1 MSITER
7 TRPGARVPAHSRGGA
22 WVRRRGWRAVF
33 AVAAHGVRV
42 TGPVPVGGAVIVANH
57 SSHAD
62 TAALLAALPARSA
75 PVAAAAADHWFAT
88 LARALTC
95 RVLTGGRPVRR
106 DGGGWDDL
114 LDLVPLLR
122 AGRVVILFPEGTR
135 SRDGQLAGSAP
146 GRSASPPKW
155 VCPSS
160 RSPWPGPRR
169 CCPPTVT

>member
-95 RVLTGGRPVRR
+95 RVLTGGRPVASRWR
-106 DGGGWDDL
+106 WVGRPARPG
-114 LDLVPLLR
+114 P
-122 AGRVVILFPEGTR
+122 AAAPGRVVILFPEGTR
-135 SRDGQLAGSAP
+135 SRDGQLGRFRSGAFRLAAEAGVPVIPVALA
-146 GRSASPPKW
+146 GTRA
-155 VCPSS
+155 
-160 RSPWPGPRR
+160 GAAHRR
-169 CCPPTVT
+169 